1 MREKA
6 RERGQVRRDEG
17 KAGMRR
23 IKIQRT
29 MMLFE
34 LKREEEEEEEEEGGV
49 GGRRGGGGRGG

>member
-1 MREKA
+1 MRERE

-34 LKREEEEEEEEEGGV
+34 LKREGDEGKRGKTPIL
-49 GGRRGGGGRGG
+49 GGND